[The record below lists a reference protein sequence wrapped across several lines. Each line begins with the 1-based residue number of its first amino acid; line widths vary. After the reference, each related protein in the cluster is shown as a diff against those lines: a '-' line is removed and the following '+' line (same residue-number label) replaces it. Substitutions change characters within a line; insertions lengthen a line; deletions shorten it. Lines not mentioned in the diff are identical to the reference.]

1 VDGVCVLCELCNLFF
16 GEKKRKKVNLRHLR
30 CDLPCSPNLVL
41 KNYCTCV
48 MPKKIIKEFITKQ
61 LELMEIRLINNNIS
75 VVIIIVTMLFNGDV
89 FM

>member
-1 VDGVCVLCELCNLFF
+1 
-16 GEKKRKKVNLRHLR
+16 
-30 CDLPCSPNLVL
+30 
-41 KNYCTCV
+41 

-61 LELMEIRLINNNIS
+61 LELMKIRLINNNIS